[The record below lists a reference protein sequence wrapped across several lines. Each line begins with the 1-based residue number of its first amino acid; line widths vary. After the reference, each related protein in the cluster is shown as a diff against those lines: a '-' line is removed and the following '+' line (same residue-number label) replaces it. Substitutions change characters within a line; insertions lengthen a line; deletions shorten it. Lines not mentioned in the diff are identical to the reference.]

1 MAAALCALAM
11 AVNARGDRE
20 EPVTYQD
27 GTTAMKGFVV
37 YDDAIQ
43 GKRPGIVMMHEWWG
57 IPEPHPQ
64 RSTQIRATGL
74 HHSLPTCTSTPRLPT
89 TEGRQRAVGLRNE

>member
-1 MAAALCALAM
+1 M
-11 AVNARGDRE
+11 AVNAHAAIRE

-57 IPEPHPQ
+57 ITSHIHNEAHKFAQ
-64 RSTQIRATGL
+64 QGYTAFIADMYVDAKTADNRRTAARCRA
-74 HHSLPTCTSTPRLPT
+74 P
-89 TEGRQRAVGLRNE
+89 